1 MTERKLKRML
11 KLERKQ
17 IEKEIFQQKKNRFSF
32 YRKRLVVLVVTI
44 LMLSS
49 VAFAYHQ
56 LTISEW
62 FSAESLNYDQ
72 ILVRNPTYR
81 LDMDAKNQDVVVTI
95 EGFVTD
101 ELNTYLYYNIEDK
114 TGRRLRVSREGIE
127 IENADTLF
135 KELKSDLYESQMP
148 KEYVDENFKSFYHA
162 GSSTLASENINVYR
176 EVIRFDPVDVKS
188 GTAEVMITQLVDENG
203 DIIEGKWS
211 YELPFDRYAV
221 EKIEIGKEQTISL
234 PYKDE
239 EITLKYLSLEKGITA
254 TRLSYTETKDKDNLS
269 IDYNNFMIND
279 EPLRKIFFGSD
290 NQQEVNQIDFFPVE
304 VKKIRRITCE
314 LELLYVDE
322 PVLEIYP
329 LEDFPVEIEYKGE
342 TLLIEES
349 FTDRYQYTITDDGY
363 KNRDFHFLEFEFK
376 FGKDLIIMQQVDSEG
391 YLVFEDGNETKIVTF
406 FDGMMYP
413 EAEIR
418 TKKYI
423 LETHFSDE
431 ELKNMEHY
439 EYNGES
445 ANQIRI
451 RREFKKIR
459 INKEI
464 IIYSKWFW

>member
-1 MTERKLKRML
+1 MTDRQLKRML
-11 KLERKQ
+11 KLEKKQ
-17 IEKEIFQQKKNRFSF
+17 IEKEIFQQKKNRLSF
-32 YRKRLVVLVVTI
+32 YRKRLFVMITAI

-56 LTISEW
+56 FTISEW
-62 FSAESLNYDQ
+62 FLAESLNYDQ
-72 ILVRNPTYR
+72 ILDKNPTYR
-81 LDMDAKNQDVVVTI
+81 LDMESKDQGVAVTI

-101 ELNTYLYYNIEDK
+101 ELNTYLYYNIEDE
-114 TGRRLRVSREGIE
+114 TGRRLRVSRDGIE

-135 KELKSDLYESQMP
+135 KELKSDLYESMIP

-162 GSSTLASENINVYR
+162 GSSTLASENLNIYR
-176 EVIRFDPVDVKS
+176 EVIRFDTLDVKS
-188 GTAEVMITQLVDENG
+188 GTAEVMITQLIDESGNV
-203 DIIEGKWS
+203 IEGKWS
-211 YELPFDRYAV
+211 YELPFDRYKV

-254 TRLSYTETKDKDNLS
+254 TRLSYIETKDKDNLNVG
-269 IDYNNFMIND
+269 YNNFMIND

-290 NQQEVNQIDFFPVE
+290 VKQDINQMDFFPIE

-314 LELLYVDE
+314 LESLYVDE
-322 PVLEIYP
+322 RVLEIYP
-329 LEDFPVEIEYKGE
+329 LESFPVEIEYKGE

-349 FTDRYQYTITDDGY
+349 FTDRYKYTITDDGY

-376 FGKDLIIMQQVDSEG
+376 FGKSLSPMQSAGGES
-391 YLVFEDGNETKIVTF
+391 YLVFKDGNETKVVTF

-413 EAEIR
+413 DAETR

-431 ELKNMEHY
+431 ELKSKEYY
-439 EYNGES
+439 EYSGES

-451 RREFKKIR
+451 RREYKKIR
-459 INKEI
+459 VNQEI
-464 IIYSKWFW
+464 IIYSKWLW